1 MLVQDLH
8 IHPLLQ
14 QVITRIID
22 KGLGEVVM
30 SPDGHFFF
38 EPNTKVWEYIR
49 GSIEQPEDREAYG
62 MRVIIRKRRTGV
74 KQSKYKGYPPY
85 IIYPLPIIQKNADTM
100 TDAERRNIE
109 IHTEAINRAHAIMAD
124 PERLTHYQEL
134 HAAHIREHE
143 LHPNRPPQG
152 YRTFYPN
159 LFGFLVATLHA
170 QLTALESATKESAP
184 TAAQQPTD
192 LIAAPDSAPIA
203 APTIIAAPQECPV
216 LAISDGEFPAFMSPS
231 SSISPES
238 DSGIS
243 LLVPH
248 IPHIAPLIPRITP
261 RLPGIAPLAP
271 RIRLPSAAA

>member
-14 QVITRIID
+14 LVITRIID

-62 MRVIIRKRRTGV
+62 MRVVIRKRRTGV

-109 IHTEAINRAHAIMAD
+109 IHIEATRRAHAVIAD
-124 PERLTHYQEL
+124 PEQLAQYQEL
-134 HAAHIREHE
+134 HAAHLSEHFM
-143 LHPNRPPQG
+143 HPNRPPKG
-152 YRTFYPN
+152 YKKFYPN
-159 LFGFLVATLHA
+159 LFGFLVANLHA
-170 QLTALESATKESAP
+170 RLASQELTIAP
-184 TAAQQPTD
+184 TLSVEPESYSGIVLVKRANIVHFGGIFA
-192 LIAAPDSAPIA
+192 IGDSPAISLARPCIRLPIA
-203 APTIIAAPQECPV
+203 A
-216 LAISDGEFPAFMSPS
+216 
-231 SSISPES
+231 
-238 DSGIS
+238 
-243 LLVPH
+243 
-248 IPHIAPLIPRITP
+248 
-261 RLPGIAPLAP
+261 
-271 RIRLPSAAA
+271 

>member
-1 MLVQDLH
+1 MFVQDLH

-14 QVITRIID
+14 LVITRIID

-62 MRVIIRKRRTGV
+62 MRVVIRKRRTGV

-134 HAAHIREHE
+134 HAAHIREHR

-159 LFGFLVATLHA
+159 LFGFLVATFHN
-170 QLTALESATKESAP
+170 QLTAAAA
-184 TAAQQPTD
+184 TAAQQPAA
-192 LIAAPDSAPIA
+192 LIAAQQSTIQPA
-203 APTIIAAPQECPV
+203 APEECPV
-216 LAISDGEFPAFMSPS
+216 LAISDGECPALISPS
-231 SSISPES
+231 LSVSPES
-238 DSGIS
+238 YSGIR
-243 LLVPH
+243 LL
-248 IPHIAPLIPRITP
+248 I
-261 RLPGIAPLAP
+261 P
-271 RIRLPSAAA
+271 RIRLPDAA

>member
-14 QVITRIID
+14 LVITRIID

-62 MRVIIRKRRTGV
+62 MRVVIRKRRTNV

-100 TDAERRNIE
+100 TDAERRNFE
-109 IHTEAINRAHAIMAD
+109 IHTEAINRAHAIMSD
-124 PERLTHYQEL
+124 PEQLAHYQEL
-134 HAAHIREHE
+134 HAAHVREHR

-170 QLTALESATKESAP
+170 QLTAAAA
-184 TAAQQPTD
+184 TAAQQPT
-192 LIAAPDSAPIA
+192 APIA
-203 APTIIAAPQECPV
+203 AQQPTAQPAAPE
-216 LAISDGEFPAFMSPS
+216 EFPALISPS
-231 SSISPES
+231 LSVSPES
-238 DSGIS
+238 YLGIR
-243 LLVPH
+243 LL
-248 IPHIAPLIPRITP
+248 I
-261 RLPGIAPLAP
+261 P
-271 RIRLPSAAA
+271 RIRLPAAA

>member
-14 QVITRIID
+14 LVITRIID
-22 KGLGEVVM
+22 KGWGEVVV
-30 SPDGHFFF
+30 SPDGHLFF

-62 MRVIIRKRRTGV
+62 MRVVIRKRRTNV

-85 IIYPLPIIQKNADTM
+85 IIYPLPIIQKNAATM

-124 PERLTHYQEL
+124 PEQLTHYQEL

-170 QLTALESATKESAP
+170 QLTA
-184 TAAQQPTD
+184 TAATATQQPTAQP
-192 LIAAPDSAPIA
+192 AAPE
-203 APTIIAAPQECPV
+203 ECPA
-216 LAISDGEFPAFMSPS
+216 LISPS
-231 SSISPES
+231 SSVSPES
-238 DSGIS
+238 YSGIR
-243 LLVPH
+243 LLV
-248 IPHIAPLIPRITP
+248 
-261 RLPGIAPLAP
+261 P
-271 RIRLPSAAA
+271 RIRLPDVA

>member
-14 QVITRIID
+14 LVITRIID
-22 KGLGEVVM
+22 KGWGEVVM

-49 GSIEQPEDREAYG
+49 GAIEQLEDREAYG

-85 IIYPLPIIQKNADTM
+85 IIYLLPILQKNADTM

-124 PERLTHYQEL
+124 PEQCSHYQQL

-170 QLTALESATKESAP
+170 QLTAAAATAALKP
-184 TAAQQPTD
+184 TALIAAQQPTAP
-192 LIAAPDSAPIA
+192 IAAQDSAPIA
-203 APTIIAAPQECPV
+203 APTIIAAPEECPV
-216 LAISDGEFPAFMSPS
+216 LAISDGECLAIHLVSPS

-238 DSGIS
+238 YSGIS
-243 LLVPH
+243 LLLPH
-248 IPHIAPLIPRITP
+248 IPRIAPLV
-261 RLPGIAPLAP
+261 P
-271 RIRLPSAAA
+271 RIRLPSAA

>member
-14 QVITRIID
+14 QVITRIEE

-62 MRVIIRKRRTGV
+62 MRVVIRKRRTGV

-124 PERLTHYQEL
+124 PEQLTHYQEL

-170 QLTALESATKESAP
+170 QLTAA
-184 TAAQQPTD
+184 
-192 LIAAPDSAPIA
+192 
-203 APTIIAAPQECPV
+203 QECPV

>member
-22 KGLGEVVM
+22 KGWGEVVM

-38 EPNTKVWEYIR
+38 EPNTDMWEYIR
-49 GSIEQPEDREAYG
+49 GAIEMPEEREAYG
-62 MRVIIRKRRTGV
+62 MRVVIRKRRTGV

-85 IIYPLPIIQKNADTM
+85 IIYPLPILQKNAATM

-109 IHTEAINRAHAIMAD
+109 IHTEAINRAHAIMSD
-124 PERLTHYQEL
+124 PEQLAQYQEL
-134 HAAHIREHE
+134 HAAHVREHQ

-159 LFGFLVATLHA
+159 LFGFLVATLHTQLAAAVA
-170 QLTALESATKESAP
+170 QPP
-184 TAAQQPTD
+184 TAQP
-192 LIAAPDSAPIA
+192 AAPE
-203 APTIIAAPQECPV
+203 ECSV
-216 LAISDGEFPAFMSPS
+216 LAISDGESLAIRLVLPS

-238 DSGIS
+238 YSGIS
-243 LLVPH
+243 FL
-248 IPHIAPLIPRITP
+248 IPRLPRITP
-261 RLPGIAPLAP
+261 LIP
-271 RIRLPSAAA
+271 RIRLPSSA

>member
-62 MRVIIRKRRTGV
+62 MRVVIRKRRTNV

-124 PERLTHYQEL
+124 PEQLTHYQEL

-184 TAAQQPTD
+184 TAAQQPT
-192 LIAAPDSAPIA
+192 IQPAAHE
-203 APTIIAAPQECPV
+203 ECSV
-216 LAISDGEFPAFMSPS
+216 LAISDGECPAIHLASPS

-243 LLVPH
+243 LLLPH
-248 IPHIAPLIPRITP
+248 IPRIAPFIL
-261 RLPGIAPLAP
+261 
-271 RIRLPSAAA
+271 RIRLPSAA

>member
-14 QVITRIID
+14 QVITRIEE
-22 KGLGEVVM
+22 KGLGEVVV

-62 MRVIIRKRRTGV
+62 MRVVIRKRRTGV

-124 PERLTHYQEL
+124 PDQLAHYQQL

-184 TAAQQPTD
+184 TAAQQPN
-192 LIAAPDSAPIA
+192 APIA
-203 APTIIAAPQECPV
+203 AQESAPTAAQQPTIQPAAHEECPV
-216 LAISDGEFPAFMSPS
+216 LAISDGECPAIHLASPS
-231 SSISPES
+231 SSISLES
-238 DSGIS
+238 YSGIS
-243 LLVPH
+243 LLLPH
-248 IPHIAPLIPRITP
+248 IPCIAPFV
-261 RLPGIAPLAP
+261 P